1 MLRIKYWV
9 KNFFGFSRSQVNGF
23 LILLP
28 LTTIILFSE
37 PAWHWW
43 MRSRKIDF
51 TAEQVKLDSL
61 ILAWGTQ
68 PSVLDSSLSS
78 SKKEKRAYF
87 SFDPN
92 VTEHEDLLSL
102 GISEK
107 VTGRIVNYRR
117 KGGKFRIKSDLLKIY
132 GFDSALYRGLISF
145 IRLPEE
151 FGKAKK
157 TYTEKP
163 YRIAFKKD
171 VVIERFDLNAADT
184 AQLKKIYGIGEKLS
198 LRIVKYRD
206 KLGGFLDMK
215 QLTEVYGLDSVTIGR
230 ITEQSIVVG
239 DVAVKKININTS
251 DEKQLA
257 AHPYFSKIAKSM
269 VAYRFQ
275 HGEFKSVEDI
285 RNVGTLD
292 ENTIQ
297 KIIPYLK
304 VNDE

>member
-9 KNFFGFSRSQVNGF
+9 KDFFGFSRSQVNGF
-23 LILLP
+23 IILLP

-43 MRSRKIDF
+43 IRTRKIDLKSDH
-51 TAEQVKLDSL
+51 ARLDSL
-61 ILAWGTQ
+61 ISAWNAETK
-68 PSVLDSSLSS
+68 PLDSVPASS
-78 SKKEKRAYF
+78 EKQKPSYF
-87 SFDPN
+87 SFNPN
-92 VTEHEDLLSL
+92 VVQQEDFIAL

-107 VTGRIVNYRR
+107 VAGRITNYRR

-145 IRLPEE
+145 ISLPEKLGQE
-151 FGKAKK
+151 KK
-157 TYTEKP
+157 QLVEKP
-163 YRIAFKKD
+163 PWVAFKKD
-171 VVIERFDLNAADT
+171 RLTEKFDLNKADT
-184 AQLKKIYGIGEKLS
+184 AQLKGIYGVGEKLS

-206 KLGGFLDMK
+206 KLGGFLHLK
-215 QLTEVYGLDSVTIGR
+215 QLKEVYGLDSVTINR
-230 ITEQSIVVG
+230 IAEATILDEQVQI
-239 DVAVKKININTS
+239 KKMNINTF

-257 AHPYFSKIAKSM
+257 AHPYFSKIAKSI

-275 HGEFKSVEDI
+275 HGKFRTVEDI
-285 RNVGTLD
+285 RNIGILD

-304 VNDE
+304 VNE